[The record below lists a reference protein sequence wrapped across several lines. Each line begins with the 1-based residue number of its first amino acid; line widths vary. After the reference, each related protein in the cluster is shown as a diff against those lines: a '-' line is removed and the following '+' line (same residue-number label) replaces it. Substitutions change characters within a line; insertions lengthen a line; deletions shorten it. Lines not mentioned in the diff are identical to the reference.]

1 LALADNLIDKLKEL
15 GLNSYEAKVYL
26 ALLKQSPAT
35 GYEISKESGV
45 PQARA
50 YDTLK
55 ALEASNI
62 VVAMGGKPVTYTP
75 ISPNELLDRWEKSF
89 KGSVEYLRETLP
101 NLSNETAE
109 PIINLRG
116 TEGLF
121 KHATDMINHAKA
133 SLFVQMWRED
143 AEKLAPVFKEAVDRG
158 VMLRIVGYDNCQL
171 EGIEVFQHEYSEA
184 IQETY
189 GFRWF
194 ILSVDDE
201 EGLVGTIS
209 TGERQPQAIV
219 TKNPG
224 VVLLIKEF
232 VVHDIFIMDII
243 ERASRKQIGE
253 LYGGDLD
260 KVRQRVQAENV
271 KFGLRLH

>member
-1 LALADNLIDKLKEL
+1 MADNLIDKLKEL

-26 ALLKQSPAT
+26 ALLKQNPAT

-55 ALEASNI
+55 ALEANNI
-62 VVAMGGKPVTYTP
+62 VVAMGGKPVTYSP
-75 ISPNELLDRWEKSF
+75 ISPSELLDRWEKSF
-89 KGSVEYLRETLP
+89 KGSLEYLRETLP

-109 PIINLRG
+109 PIINLLG
-116 TEGLF
+116 NEALF
-121 KHATDMINHAKA
+121 KHALDMIDGAKQ
-133 SLFVQMWRED
+133 SLFVQIWRED
-143 AEKLAPVFKEAVDRG
+143 AEHLAPAFRSAVERG
-158 VMLRIVGYDNCQL
+158 VNVRIVGYDGCTIDGL
-171 EGIEVFQHEYSEA
+171 EVFQHEYSEA
-184 IQETY
+184 IYETY

-194 ILSVDDE
+194 ILSVDDQ

-209 TGERQPQAIV
+209 VNGDRQPKAII

-224 VVLLIKEF
+224 IVLLIREF
-232 VVHDIFIMDII
+232 VMHDIFIMDII
-243 ERASRKQIGE
+243 ARSSRELIGE

-260 KVRQRVQAENV
+260 KVRQKIQNDPAKPSV
-271 KFGLRLH
+271 RLH

>member
-1 LALADNLIDKLKEL
+1 LADNLIEKLKEL

-55 ALEASNI
+55 ALESNNI

-75 ISPNELLDRWEKSF
+75 ISPNELLDRWERSF

-101 NLSNETAE
+101 SISNETAE

-116 TEGLF
+116 TDAIF
-121 KHATDMINHAKA
+121 KHAEDMINNAQH
-133 SLFVQMWRED
+133 SLFVQVWRED
-143 AEKLAPVFKEAVDRG
+143 AEKLAPALKAAIDRG
-158 VMLRIVGYDNCQL
+158 VMVRIVGYDDCKL
-171 EGIEVFQHEYSEA
+171 DGIEVFQHEYSEA
-184 IQETY
+184 IQDTY

-194 ILSVDDE
+194 ILSADDV

-209 TGERQPQAIV
+209 TGNDRQPQAVI

-224 VVLLIKEF
+224 IVLLIKEF

-243 ERASRKQIGE
+243 ERASRQQIGE

-260 KVRQRVQAENV
+260 KVRQRVQDS
-271 KFGLRLH
+271 GLRLH